1 MNVEEAEEVVTL
13 FGEANILS
21 LQEKIFDATT
31 DEGKKQWAE
40 MEAAAVA
47 AAEEKGGE
55 EEEEEAGGQAGGA
68 A

>member
-1 MNVEEAEEVVTL
+1 MAQ
-13 FGEANILS
+13 ANILS